1 VPGSNVGTTRE
12 KPANGSC
19 RGRPAQTPSRRSMNS
34 AATRSASPA
43 RRPLEHETEMGE
55 TASGHR
61 MIGAKTVRARQHVV
75 PARSL
80 TAAL

>member
-1 VPGSNVGTTRE
+1 
-12 KPANGSC
+12 
-19 RGRPAQTPSRRSMNS
+19 MNS